1 MTRDEAISKI
11 VNEVVAFCDLTS
23 ASESRLAAMAGH
35 YYDMAAG
42 FTGFSILPDSL
53 LSFVTTAVIRAWQ
66 RRGAEA
72 VSSFAGISVHETY
85 IDIEQDL
92 KKQLRKMRCPSSP
105 VFIPEPESEPDPEDE
120 NA

>member
-11 VNEVVAFCDLTS
+11 VNDVVAFCDL
-23 ASESRLAAMAGH
+23 ASESGSRLAAMAGH

-105 VFIPEPESEPDPEDE
+105 VFIPEAEPDTEDDD
-120 NA
+120 A